1 MASAI
6 SAEPNDRASLSTWR
20 TIGSTL
26 ASLVIGAGTPL
37 VAYVTVDGNPV
48 LSGSRMTIIA
58 GIFSVIVRKY
68 ISCHPLHSKHCKEQ
82 KQCCHNNSNQRP
94 VCNLCASGRKTGSQ
108 IWKER
113 TLCCSMS
120 DRCGQLSFVSDH
132 SSG

>member
-1 MASAI
+1 MSYGFKVAWMVITYLLWGSVFYTAINIPYGSMASAI

-58 GIFSVIVRKY
+58 GIFFCMCS
-68 ISCHPLHSKHCKEQ
+68 HL
-82 KQCCHNNSNQRP
+82 
-94 VCNLCASGRKTGSQ
+94 LCALFQTGQGACSG
-108 IWKER
+108 
-113 TLCCSMS
+113 
-120 DRCGQLSFVSDH
+120 
-132 SSG
+132 SGK